1 MWKKDNLFWKLKELI
16 GCSYEKIGNEFGI
29 SKQAVQQSFSNHSV
43 TYQNSNKF
51 MTLKM
56 IDIKIKEYQAE
67 RESDVDRALD
77 EIEESAENRTDIKL
91 LFDDKGVNVA
101 DFCEDG
107 SPEVEFECGE
117 IEPDSEGDD

>member
-1 MWKKDNLFWKLKELI
+1 M
-16 GCSYEKIGNEFGI
+16 
-29 SKQAVQQSFSNHSV
+29 
-43 TYQNSNKF
+43 KF
-51 MTLKM
+51 KVEIEETV
-56 IDIKIKEYQAE
+56 IYRHTITVEAE